1 MISCRSTLLLQGNPS
16 KEELSLRQFAVA
28 SLYQQAFFK
37 DLKDQ
42 YNILLENLV
51 YYRGETHYFVMTIKK
66 SSLLDRGVFKEV
78 KDEASISELLDP
90 SNIVEENLIAV
101 ARDIATCCGI
111 PTTCEILTNH
121 LNKPDVQLFDFS
133 QRTQTEEAA
142 KLVPIPQ
149 EGSQIPSS
157 EIEAIEEEG
166 QISNPRKSEQKSSE
180 TKAIEKEQKSV
191 PNHQEGH
198 QTVEK
203 SESKTKVESKI
214 VPEEGH
220 QTVEKSE
227 SKCTEIIK
235 GEEVKVL
242 VTLVGDALLE
252 PFWPLGTGCNRA
264 VLSALDAAWMV
275 HDFATQKPIDEIL
288 QIRQSC
294 YIKMKSALA
303 ETFTESSKTCV
314 NPYLR
319 YNTKRLGVIPPERNH
334 QDN

>member
-1 MISCRSTLLLQGNPS
+1 VTFNVQNNLS

-37 DLKDQ
+37 DLNDQ

-51 YYRGETHYFVMTIKK
+51 YYRWETHYFVMTIKK

-78 KDEASISELLDP
+78 KDETSISELLDP

-149 EGSQIPSS
+149 EGSQIPTS
-157 EIEAIEEEG
+157 EIEAIEEG
-166 QISNPRKSEQKSSE
+166 HQISNLRKSELKSSG
-180 TKAIEKEQKSV
+180 TKAIEKEQKLV

-198 QTVEK
+198 QT
-203 SESKTKVESKI
+203 SESKITETKVESKI
-214 VPEEGH
+214 VPKPEEGH

-227 SKCTEIIK
+227 SKYTEIIK

-319 YNTKRLGVIPPERNH
+319 YNTKRLGVNPPERNH